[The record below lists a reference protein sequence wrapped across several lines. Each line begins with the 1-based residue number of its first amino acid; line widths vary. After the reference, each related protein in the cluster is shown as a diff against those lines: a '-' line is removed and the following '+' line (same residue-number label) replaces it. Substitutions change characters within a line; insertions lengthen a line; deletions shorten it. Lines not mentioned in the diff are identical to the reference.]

1 MPQSRSE
8 APEVGLSME
17 QVTVKDLASEFEM
30 KSSVVISELKKIGV
44 WVPSS
49 TTPVDSDIANRIRKR
64 LQMMTEAEQEE
75 KEKKGEKTK
84 QAPASRVR
92 RSIKELGKPRKRVAG
107 KRVEEAEKAEETPSP
122 LAGSLR
128 PRKGRTSTYRKME
141 ALKAEEAP
149 EKIEITI
156 DEEPLI
162 EKVEAEL
169 PAEVLEAVPAV
180 PEEIP
185 AAPAEV
191 PEEEIVEA
199 EAAEVEVTAE
209 ELPAPSF
216 EEEAEVEVPTPVGA
230 VEAPEP
236 VEVEAVAPPVEAEEV
251 PLAPAEVAVDFPAA
265 EEVEEPA
272 VAATEEEEKRRP
284 KRAVARKKLRKQEQA
299 KVTGRPR
306 EETVETA
313 GPRRILFSERVTVKN
328 FAELTGIKSAEIIRA
343 LMQQG
348 VMATMNQLLDPTT
361 VEKLCATFEIVP
373 QFATFEEVAAQEGQV
388 EERPEDLVRR
398 APVVTVMGHVD
409 HGKTTLLDH
418 IRHTK
423 VAEGEAGGITQHIG
437 AYQVWIEDQ
446 KIVFIDTPGHEAFT
460 RMRARGA
467 HATDIVVLVVAADDG
482 VMPQT
487 LEAIDHANAAKVPIV
502 VAVNKIDK
510 PGCQPDRVKKQ
521 LGDRGLVP
529 EDWGGDTIMINVSA
543 TEGTN
548 VEQLL
553 EMILLVAELQELK
566 ANPKR
571 AASGVILEAKM
582 EKGRGAVATLLVQN
596 GTLRVG
602 DIFIAGSAYGRV
614 RAMFDDK
621 GEALVDAGPSSAL
634 EVLGLQGLPQ
644 AGDVFQVVEDQAKAR
659 EMVEFRQEKTREQEL
674 TRTAKVSLDDLYAQ
688 LAGGE
693 VKELGVVLKADTQ
706 GSAEVLEDT
715 LLKLTTGKVKIT
727 LIHRGVGA
735 ITESDVLLASASR
748 AIVIGFNVRPEPAA
762 RAAAEQEDVEIRLY
776 GIIYD
781 VSQDVRQ
788 AMLGLLEPTIR
799 ERYLGRAEVRE
810 TFRIPKVGTVAG
822 GYVQDGSISRAAE
835 VRLLRDNVVVYAGKL
850 ASLKRFKDD
859 VNEVKTGYE
868 CGISIANFNDVKVG
882 DVIEAFV
889 KEEVAPQLN

>member
-1 MPQSRSE
+1 MKQSRSE

-64 LQMMTEAEQEE
+64 LQMMMEAEQEE
-75 KEKKGEKTK
+75 KEKKGDKTRK
-84 QAPASRVR
+84 APASRVR

-107 KRVEEAEKAEETPSP
+107 RKAEPEKAEETVSP
-122 LAGSLR
+122 LASSLR
-128 PRKGRTSTYRKME
+128 PRKGRKSTYRKME
-141 ALKAEEAP
+141 ALKAEEEVP
-149 EKIEITI
+149 GKTEVTI
-156 DEEPLI
+156 DDEPVI
-162 EKVEAEL
+162 ERVEAEL
-169 PAEVLEAVPAV
+169 PAEAAFLEETPGDLVEASGVAA
-180 PEEIP
+180 PEEP
-185 AAPAEV
+185 VTDAEPVVEEPPV
-191 PEEEIVEA
+191 PVA
-199 EAAEVEVTAE
+199 D
-209 ELPAPSF
+209 
-216 EEEAEVEVPTPVGA
+216 EEEAA
-230 VEAPEP
+230 
-236 VEVEAVAPPVEAEEV
+236 VEAEEV
-251 PLAPAEVAVDFPAA
+251 VAAAVEEARIEAEAPSVEVSEPPAA
-265 EEVEEPA
+265 PMK
-272 VAATEEEEKRRP
+272 AATVPSVTEEIEQVTVVPAEEEEKRRP
-284 KRAVARKKLRKQEQA
+284 KRAVARKKLRKLEQA
-299 KVTGRPR
+299 RVTGRPR
-306 EETVETA
+306 EETVDAA
-313 GPRRILFSERVTVKN
+313 GPRRILFSEKVTVKT
-328 FAELTGIKSAEIIRA
+328 FAEQTGIKSNELIRA

-348 VMATMNQLLDPTT
+348 AMATMNQLLDPTT
-361 VEKLCATFEIVP
+361 VEKLCETFDIVP
-373 QFATFEEVAAQEGQV
+373 EFVTFEEVAAQEGRV
-388 EERPEDLVRR
+388 EERPEDLGLR

-437 AYQVWIEDQ
+437 AYQVWIGDQ

-487 LEAIDHANAAKVPIV
+487 LEAIDHANAAKVPII

-529 EDWGGDTIMINVSA
+529 EDWGGDTIMVNVSA

-553 EMILLVAELQELK
+553 EMILLVAEVQEFK

-582 EKGRGAVATLLVQN
+582 EKGRGAVATVLVQN

-621 GEALVDAGPSSAL
+621 GEALTEAGPSSAL
-634 EVLGLQGLPQ
+634 EVLGLQGIPQ

-688 LAGGE
+688 LAEGE
-693 VKELGVVLKADTQ
+693 VKELGIVLKADTQ
-706 GSAEVLEDT
+706 GSVEVLEDT
-715 LLKLTTGKVKIT
+715 LLKLTTGKVKIH
-727 LIHRGVGA
+727 LIHKGVGA
-735 ITESDVLLASASR
+735 ITESDVLLASASH
-748 AIVIGFNVRPEPAA
+748 AIVVGFNVRPEPAA
-762 RAAAEQEDVEIRLY
+762 RSVAEQEDVEIRLY

-781 VSQDVRQ
+781 VAQDVRQ

-822 GYVQDGSISRAAE
+822 SYVQDGTISRAAE
-835 VRLLRDNVVVYAGKL
+835 VRLLRDNVVVYEGKL

-859 VNEVKTGYE
+859 INEVKTGYE

-882 DVIEAFV
+882 DVIEAYV